1 MPQAD
6 VADEWKARLPG
17 LNRLWKL
24 TTGRPDVRIAVL
36 DGPPDKAS
44 VAQSHPIENGR
55 IVPHGV
61 VEHATLVQSIIAG
74 SSDLVVPGIAP
85 GCTVLS
91 IPIFEQPAS
100 PNLQPSC
107 SQARLAG
114 AICSAVADDA
124 NIINIS
130 AAQQADL
137 LALSSELSGALQD
150 ALDRDILVVAAG
162 GNQGCACD
170 TIPASAAG
178 VLAVGAHDDNGV
190 PLLSSNWG
198 PNQRAQ
204 GVIAPGRDVP
214 GACVGGGLCRASGTS
229 FAAATVSGVAG
240 LLMSMD
246 AGRGIA
252 PSGRRIRK
260 ALLDSS
266 VPPQPGGVEMAGTYL
281 TGRLDVSRAVDC
293 LLAASAPI
301 PTGEENLSVSSLPE
315 DGTER
320 RDQRSSPRSARA
332 QKTTAPIETAATTT
346 GTELVPA
353 DCGCGGGKAEE
364 CSCQGEQK
372 RVQLVYAIGR
382 LGLSFI
388 NQARRDSIW
397 RSVNGGQEG
406 DLKPIT
412 DAALQNL
419 FKKQPFQAQSVIW
432 TLNRT
437 EVPMYA
443 IIPSGAFA
451 AETYQ
456 WLVKEWQDAAVEFVS
471 IPGALAGK
479 LTLYDGQVVDAVVPD
494 LRGMYSWETKRYVQ
508 ALREARK
515 KTDAA
520 ISDQK
525 LDREMSRFF
534 GKIYFSIRNRGLS
547 SEERALNAAATNA
560 FNFSPVIV
568 EAGSEGM
575 SLRDVSVERSPLNR
589 PGSEYFDV
597 LLTFFDPL
605 DRQGTAPLRARFT
618 IDVSDTVPVMIG
630 EPVVWFEY

>member
-17 LNRLWKL
+17 LKLLWKL

-44 VAQSHPIENGR
+44 VAQSHPNQNGR

-61 VEHATLVQSIIAG
+61 VEHATLVQSII
-74 SSDLVVPGIAP
+74 VPGIAP

-91 IPIFEQPAS
+91 IPIFEEPAS

-114 AICSAVADDA
+114 AIRSAIADDA

-137 LALSSELSGALQD
+137 LALSSELSGALRD
-150 ALDRDILVVAAG
+150 AIDRDILVVAAA

-178 VLAVGAHDDNGV
+178 VLAVGAHDANGV

-198 PNQRAQ
+198 PNQRTQ

-229 FAAATVSGVAG
+229 FAAATLSGVAG

-281 TGRLDVSRAVDC
+281 AGRLDVSRAVDC
-293 LLAASAPI
+293 LLAASAPM

-332 QKTTAPIETAATTT
+332 QKTTAPIETAATAT
-346 GTELVPA
+346 GTELVPFA
-353 DCGCGGGKAEE
+353 RAASISTS
-364 CSCQGEQK
+364 CS
-372 RVQLVYAIGR
+372 RSSTRSTGR
-382 LGLSFI
+382 E
-388 NQARRDSIW
+388 RR
-397 RSVNGGQEG
+397 
-406 DLKPIT
+406 PC
-412 DAALQNL
+412 A
-419 FKKQPFQAQSVIW
+419 P
-432 TLNRT
+432 
-437 EVPMYA
+437 
-443 IIPSGAFA
+443 
-451 AETYQ
+451 
-456 WLVKEWQDAAVEFVS
+456 
-471 IPGALAGK
+471 
-479 LTLYDGQVVDAVVPD
+479 
-494 LRGMYSWETKRYVQ
+494 
-508 ALREARK
+508 ALR
-515 KTDAA
+515 
-520 ISDQK
+520 S
-525 LDREMSRFF
+525 M
-534 GKIYFSIRNRGLS
+534 
-547 SEERALNAAATNA
+547 
-560 FNFSPVIV
+560 
-568 EAGSEGM
+568 
-575 SLRDVSVERSPLNR
+575 
-589 PGSEYFDV
+589 
-597 LLTFFDPL
+597 
-605 DRQGTAPLRARFT
+605 
-618 IDVSDTVPVMIG
+618 
-630 EPVVWFEY
+630 